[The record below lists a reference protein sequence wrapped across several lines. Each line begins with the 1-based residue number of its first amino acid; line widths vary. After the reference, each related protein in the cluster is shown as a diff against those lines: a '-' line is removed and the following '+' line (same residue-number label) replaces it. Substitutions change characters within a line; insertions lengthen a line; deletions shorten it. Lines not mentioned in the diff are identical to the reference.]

1 MFEEQRQLGGA
12 ASKGARVNYLRDLW
26 VSQVRP
32 LPGIEV
38 LTSDDPR
45 LYCGITA
52 FKFIGRDQQV
62 MVDRLLKEHDLFVT
76 TRTGAAFGTCI
87 RVTPG
92 LVTSAADIGVL
103 VNAITELS
111 KD

>member
-1 MFEEQRQLGGA
+1 MSR
-12 ASKGARVNYLRDLW
+12 
-26 VSQVRP
+26 VRP
-32 LPGIEV
+32 LEGIEV

-52 FKFIGRDQQV
+52 FKFMGRDQPV
-62 MVDRLLKEHDLFVT
+62 MVDRLLKEYGLFTT

-92 LVTSAADIGVL
+92 LLTSAADMSVL
-103 VNAITELS
+103 VDAITQLNTR
-111 KD
+111 